1 METRRADGD
10 GGEVKRARVGA
21 VALVMATGAVTLSG
35 GEGWDLPAK
44 AGSHPLGV
52 SIVSGLSH
60 SFEVGVA
67 SGFSRKAASGVRL
80 PQRQWPPAVKPIS
93 TQAPVLSPVEA
104 LRTFSMPPGYRLELV
119 ASEPLIQD
127 PILIDWDPAGRLWA
141 IELPGY
147 MRDIKASGEY
157 EPVGRIVVLEDTNGD
172 GAMDR
177 RTVFADRLIQPR
189 AMTVL
194 EQGVLVGEPP
204 NIWLMRDTNGDLRS
218 DSKDLVAA
226 GYGRRETNVEVNAN
240 ALLWGLD
247 NRIHMAGTGADM
259 VLRYVDRTFQVQRSL
274 SRGQWGATQDD
285 AGRVYRN
292 HNESVLHV
300 DLVPTPYFA
309 RNPALLRTRG
319 SHEALQDPA
328 GNINDV
334 WPAHQTPGT
343 NRAYQQGIL
352 RADGT
357 LAAYTAACAPT
368 VYRGD
373 RLPSDLHGNVFVA
386 EPTANVVSRFILGDD
401 GKTLRA
407 RKADDRAEF
416 LSSTDERFRPV
427 YLSNAPD
434 GTLYV
439 VDIYR
444 GVIQHHTYITEYLRD
459 QIARRA
465 LEQPIGLGRIYR
477 VVHESTVRDRT
488 TLPAKV
494 PAAQLVGLLSHPS
507 GWWRDTAQRLLV
519 ERGDQS
525 AAPALTTLAGTAPE
539 WRTRLHALWTLDG
552 LNAVTTATVAK
563 ALDDSARDVRA
574 AAIRIAE
581 RWLGEEVHPLQSRVI
596 AMVTDPDWAVGQQAV
611 ASMGSFPPGLR
622 ERSMA
627 SVLAGYALDPI
638 LVDTA
643 LSGLRGGEASVLTML
658 LEPDVEQTPRREAAI
673 TVVAAT
679 IAKSGQER
687 ALVELFQ
694 QIADPSRPD
703 WKRAAL
709 LRGAEVAL
717 TGAPMPGTPAPARA
731 ANSTTMPC
739 PSCPG
744 GRAGP
749 GGAYAFPR
757 PADWPTST
765 GRSNAPALRLTRE
778 PKPLTDLAAANGDLS
793 ARATALLG
801 RVTWPGKAGD
811 AEAPRAL
818 TAAQQ
823 QQFDRGREIYRNIC
837 AGCHQP
843 DGRGLDRIAPSL
855 VGSSFA
861 LAPAEI
867 PIRILMNGKEG
878 ATGLMPPVGGTLND
892 DQIASVL
899 TYVRREWGQTADP
912 VDATAVTALRGAS
925 AGRTRPWTEAELN
938 ALPGGRGGG
947 RE

>member
-1 METRRADGD
+1 
-10 GGEVKRARVGA
+10 
-21 VALVMATGAVTLSG
+21 
-35 GEGWDLPAK
+35 
-44 AGSHPLGV
+44 
-52 SIVSGLSH
+52 
-60 SFEVGVA
+60 
-67 SGFSRKAASGVRL
+67 
-80 PQRQWPPAVKPIS
+80 
-93 TQAPVLSPVEA
+93 
-104 LRTFSMPPGYRLELV
+104 MPPGYRLELV
-119 ASEPLIQD
+119 AGEPLIQD

-157 EPVGRIVVLEDTNGD
+157 EPIGRIVVLEDTNGD
-172 GAMDR
+172 GTMDR
-177 RTVFADRLIQPR
+177 RTVFADGLIQPR

-204 NIWLMRDTNGDLRS
+204 NIWLMRDTNGDLVS
-218 DSKDLVAA
+218 DSRDLVAA
-226 GYGRRETNVEVNAN
+226 DYGRRETNVEVNAN

-259 VLRYVDRTFQVQRSL
+259 VLRYVDRSFQVQRSL

-285 AGRVYRN
+285 AGRIYRN

-309 RNPALLRTRG
+309 RNPSLLRTRG

-352 RADGT
+352 RADAT

-373 RLPSDLHGNVFVA
+373 RLPSDLYGNVFVA

-407 RKADDRAEF
+407 RKAYDRAEF

-444 GVIQHHTYITEYLRD
+444 GIIQHHTYITEYLRG
-459 QIARRA
+459 QIDSRS

-494 PAAQLVGLLSHPS
+494 PTTRLAGLLSHPS

-519 ERGDQS
+519 ERGDRS
-525 AAPALTTLAGTAPE
+525 VAPALTSLAETAPD

-574 AAIRIAE
+574 AAIRISE

-596 AMVTDPDWAVGQQAV
+596 AMVNDSDWAVAQQAV
-611 ASMGSFPPGLR
+611 ASMGFFPQGLR

-627 SVLAGYALDPI
+627 SVLAGHSLDPI

-643 LSGLRGGEASVLTML
+643 LSGLRGGEAAVLTML
-658 LEPDVEQTPRREAAI
+658 VLPDVERTPQREAAI
-673 TVVAAT
+673 SVVAAT
-679 IAKSGQER
+679 VARSGQES
-687 ALVELFQ
+687 AVVELFQ
-694 QIADPSRPD
+694 SIADPARPD

-709 LRGAEVAL
+709 LLGAEVAL
-717 TGAPMPGTPAPARA
+717 AGAPMPGTTAPVPA

-739 PSCPG
+739 PGCPG

-765 GRSNAPALRLTRE
+765 GRSNAPVLRLTRE
-778 PKPLTDLAAANGDLS
+778 PKSLTDLAAANGNLS
-793 ARATALLG
+793 ARATTLLA

-811 AEAPRAL
+811 AEAPRPL

-823 QQFDRGREIYRNIC
+823 LQFDRGREVYRNVC

-843 DGRGLDRIAPSL
+843 DGRGLDRLAPSL
-855 VGSSFA
+855 VGSPFA

-878 ATGLMPPVGGTLND
+878 ATGLMPPVGGSLND

-899 TYVRREWGQTADP
+899 TYVRREWGQSADP
-912 VDATAVTALRGAS
+912 VDTAAVTAVRGIS
-925 AGRTRPWTEAELN
+925 AGRTRPWTEAELS
-938 ALPGGRGGG
+938 ALPAGRGGG
-947 RE
+947 RD

>member
-1 METRRADGD
+1 
-10 GGEVKRARVGA
+10 
-21 VALVMATGAVTLSG
+21 
-35 GEGWDLPAK
+35 
-44 AGSHPLGV
+44 
-52 SIVSGLSH
+52 
-60 SFEVGVA
+60 
-67 SGFSRKAASGVRL
+67 
-80 PQRQWPPAVKPIS
+80 
-93 TQAPVLSPVEA
+93 
-104 LRTFSMPPGYRLELV
+104 MPPGYRLELV

-141 IELPGY
+141 VELPGY

-177 RTVFADRLIQPR
+177 RTVFADGLIQPL
-189 AMTVL
+189 AMKVL

-204 NIWLMRDTNGDLRS
+204 NIWLMRDTDGDLRS
-218 DSKDLVAA
+218 DRKDLVTA

-247 NRIHMAGTGADM
+247 NRIHMSGTGADM

-328 GNINDV
+328 GNNHDIR
-334 WPAHQTPGT
+334 PSHQTPGT
-343 NRAYQQGIL
+343 NRAYQHGIL

-357 LAAYTAACAPT
+357 LAAYTAACGPL
-368 VYRGD
+368 VFRGD
-373 RLPSDLHGNVFVA
+373 RLPADLQGNVFVA
-386 EPTANVVSRFILGDD
+386 EPTANVVSRFILADD
-401 GKTLRA
+401 GTTLRA
-407 RKADDRAEF
+407 RKAYQRAEF

-444 GVIQHHTYITEYLRD
+444 GNIQHHTYITEYLRD
-459 QIARRA
+459 QISSRA

-477 VVHESTVRDRT
+477 VVHDSTVRDRT

-494 PAAQLVGLLSHPS
+494 PTSQLVGLLAHPS
-507 GWWRDTAQRLLV
+507 GWWRDAAQRLLV

-525 AAPALTTLAGTAPE
+525 ITPALTTLVETAPD

-552 LNAVTTATVAK
+552 LNTVTVATVTK
-563 ALDDSARDVRA
+563 ALADSSRDVRA
-574 AAIRIAE
+574 AAVRVAE
-581 RWLGEEVHPLQSRVI
+581 RWLGEQAHPLQSQVI
-596 AMVTDPDWAVGQQAV
+596 AMVDDRDWAVGQQAA
-611 ASMGSFPPGLR
+611 ASIGSLPAGLR
-622 ERSMA
+622 ERSIA
-627 SVLAGYALDPI
+627 GVLASHSLNPI
-638 LVDTA
+638 LVDAA
-643 LSGLRGGEASVLTML
+643 LSGLRGAEATVLAML
-658 LEPDVEQTPRREAAI
+658 LQPYVEQTPGREAAI

-679 IAKSGQER
+679 LAKSGRED
-687 ALVELFQ
+687 AIVDLFGL
-694 QIADPSRPD
+694 IADTGRPP

-717 TGAPMPGTPAPARA
+717 AGAPMPGTVTAVRAAPATA
-731 ANSTTMPC
+731 PC
-739 PSCPG
+739 PTCPG

-749 GGAYAFPR
+749 GGAYAFAR
-757 PADWPTST
+757 PADWPAG
-765 GRSNAPALRLTRE
+765 GRSNTPVLRLTRE
-778 PKPLTDLAAANGDLS
+778 PKPLTDLATATGDLG

-801 RVTWPGKAGD
+801 RVSWPGKAGD
-811 AEAPRAL
+811 PGAPRPL

-823 QQFDRGREIYRNIC
+823 EQFDRGREVYRNVC

-843 DGRGLDRIAPSL
+843 DGRGLDRIAPAL
-855 VGSSFA
+855 IGSPFA

-867 PIRILMNGKEG
+867 PVRILMSGKEG
-878 ATGLMPPVGGTLND
+878 ATGLMPPVGGSLD
-892 DQIASVL
+892 DEQVASVL
-899 TYVRREWGQTADP
+899 TYVRREWGQAGDP
-912 VDATAVTALRGAS
+912 VETDIVKRVRETS
-925 AGRTRPWTEAELN
+925 AGRTRPWRDEELIKM
-938 ALPGGRGGG
+938 LPAAAARQ
-947 RE
+947 